1 VLDDPIQAMDPAKVE
16 GFVEVIQKIAV
27 DRQVIVL
34 SHDDRLPAA
43 VRRSGLM
50 AQIYE
55 VTQGCWIRGDHEKR
69 VPSVDA
75 LPRRRFR
82 VRQGRERARRGQES
96 GDPGPCRMGLE
107 TTAHEVYSTR
117 SYTAGLDRLTVETR
131 WEETSTVRQKLAF
144 ALYSDKNASIEAW
157 LKGGS
162 RRSAAFHVCNNGV
175 HAGST
180 RDRAD
185 EVNAVRAA
193 VKDLQQTVT

>member
-1 VLDDPIQAMDPAKVE
+1 
-16 GFVEVIQKIAV
+16 
-27 DRQVIVL
+27 
-34 SHDDRLPAA
+34 
-43 VRRSGLM
+43 
-50 AQIYE
+50 
-55 VTQGCWIRGDHEKR
+55 
-69 VPSVDA
+69 
-75 LPRRRFR
+75 
-82 VRQGRERARRGQES
+82 
-96 GDPGPCRMGLE
+96 MGLE

-144 ALYSDKNASIEAW
+144 ALHSDKNATIEAW

-193 VKDLQQTVT
+193 VKDLHQTVTSPPPAANREPAGARRTDSGWGGPGAGRPRPAGGSGRCSSST